1 MTDPRKL
8 APLTCHRAP
17 SLRHLHQTAMHGL
30 CTHCRPTEV
39 DMSDCSDVLLT
50 WMGSQKLS
58 QNILASSGWTVPAQQ
73 VRFMAHL
80 GLPGLPLLSRDLLV
94 PCVLGAG
101 SGTER
106 RGCYTASYPP
116 GQQYERCDC
125 HCSSVLSFAYHGVLK
140 ILGRNWG

>member
-1 MTDPRKL
+1 
-8 APLTCHRAP
+8 
-17 SLRHLHQTAMHGL
+17 MHGL
-30 CTHCRPTEV
+30 CTHCRPTEI

-58 QNILASSGWTVPAQQ
+58 QNILASSGWTVLAQQ

-101 SGTER
+101 NGTER
-106 RGCYTASYPP
+106 RERRGCSNM
-116 GQQYERCDC
+116 
-125 HCSSVLSFAYHGVLK
+125 SSVSAIVLLSSLSLTMGSS
-140 ILGRNWG
+140 RS